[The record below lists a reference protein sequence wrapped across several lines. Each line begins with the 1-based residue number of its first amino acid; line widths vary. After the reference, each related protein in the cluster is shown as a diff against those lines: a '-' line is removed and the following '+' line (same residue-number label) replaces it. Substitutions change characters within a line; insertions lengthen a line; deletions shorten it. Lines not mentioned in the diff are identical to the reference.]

1 MRNLCSSLFDDN
13 CATVLALATM
23 GFGLVL
29 SMICGGASARLGSR
43 LGRCSSRGPMGLG
56 SSYSAQKFPSSHAL
70 MLAMILMFTP
80 MASGVVC
87 QTCKDTISGCA
98 GGAACPLLKGP
109 MDNAATLRSAK
120 LRVLLSTRLRNDRP
134 EMRAACTPS
143 TASYFQGVYIRI
155 VKVPPQIADLRR
167 EVLAVPTS

>member
-56 SSYSAQKFPSSHAL
+56 SSYSALKFPSSHAL

-87 QTCKDTISGCA
+87 QTCKVHGLPVETPRLSPPPGWTVAADGRFMPPPGLPHATPQATVVAAWAVHRQLSRLA
-98 GGAACPLLKGP
+98 SALVLDDAVRARTRHGA
-109 MDNAATLRSAK
+109 
-120 LRVLLSTRLRNDRP
+120 
-134 EMRAACTPS
+134 
-143 TASYFQGVYIRI
+143 
-155 VKVPPQIADLRR
+155 
-167 EVLAVPTS
+167 